1 MTSMLYSAFSA
12 FQTSE
17 LFTFSDTLR
26 WVPSLVSLSV
36 KMSRGICDN
45 IKLPNSRRQN
55 TSIFVNRERSD
66 SHLLSYQRLSFFLF
80 FRLQWSFQLKA
91 ISRHIFV
98 TFEKLE
104 NYLYGHFI
112 KNNEPMIWRFRAIFS
127 CCLFFH
133 TIQYVLVQTR
143 SLSGS
148 VFFQAQSSPR
158 WQLEKS
164 RVPQLFISRF
174 GSVPQL
180 KTCFY
185 YPARN

>member
-91 ISRHIFV
+91 ISRHIFCYV
-98 TFEKLE
+98 WKAGKLPVWSFHQKQWTHDMTFQGDFQLLLVLSYHPICAGADQEIVWQC
-104 NYLYGHFI
+104 F
-112 KNNEPMIWRFRAIFS
+112 FS
-127 CCLFFH
+127 GAEFSQMA
-133 TIQYVLVQTR
+133 TWKIQ
-143 SLSGS
+143 
-148 VFFQAQSSPR
+148 SPATLHIPL
-158 WQLEKS
+158 WICS
-164 RVPQLFISRF
+164 
-174 GSVPQL
+174 
-180 KTCFY
+180 T
-185 YPARN
+185 A